1 MQIFIQSFFW
11 CLPQVSCDTCHW
23 CDQTTNCNKS
33 ESLFVVPLP
42 SHKLSFKMM
51 DRNDLCVDI
60 GAYPFVYMNPQL
72 YSSLKHKHTNLS
84 ICCGAGA
91 LCVSIISQLS
101 PVIHML
107 TSSSL
112 KATNTKSQSKQKN
125 VFRTTIVL
133 LKLNCRY
140 FKFCSFIVVLNSPR
154 NKRPYPTVKG
164 FS

>member
-1 MQIFIQSFFW
+1 MILVILVQSYTDVIRRPTVIN
-11 CLPQVSCDTCHW
+11 LRV
-23 CDQTTNCNKS
+23 
-33 ESLFVVPLP
+33 FVVPLP
-42 SHKLSFKMM
+42 SQHKLPFKMM

-60 GAYPFVYMNPQL
+60 GAYPFVYMKPQV

-112 KATNTKSQSKQKN
+112 KATNTNSQSKN
-125 VFRTTIVL
+125 VFRATIVL

-140 FKFCSFIVVLNSPR
+140 FKFCSFIVVLNSSR
-154 NKRPYPTVKG
+154 NKRPYQTVK
-164 FS
+164 